1 MHTRLAKIVVIA
13 IMVSIGW
20 FLMSRT
26 SLQAEPL
33 QAPPPT
39 PTPVIKRATS
49 NSTNVYL
56 PLIMGGS
63 GGTSQPIR
71 KKGVGLTYQD
81 CASATSVGAFWA
93 FNWTAV
99 PPTCPNIENVPMIWG
114 ASEVNT
120 TLGGNSEWVL
130 GFNEPDSANQSNLT
144 PAQAAILWRQIEQKY
159 PNRKLVSPAP
169 SGANPEWL
177 VSFRDAYIANYG
189 TAPRLDGLAVHCY
202 AWYASQCITHTQKFM
217 TWANAWNVP
226 EIWITEFSFSPTAP
240 SNPTRAL
247 DEGKTFITWLQS
259 QPQVTR
265 YAWFASTMQGNEWWT
280 SPLFRTPLVDWNTG
294 TLTSF
299 GNMYLPYK

>member
-1 MHTRLAKIVVIA
+1 MHNNFIKMAMIA
-13 IMVSIGW
+13 AVSSIAL
-20 FLMSRT
+20 FLLPKT
-26 SLQAEPL
+26 SLQAESL
-33 QAPPPT
+33 STLPPK

-49 NSTNVYL
+49 DSTNIYL
-56 PLIMGGS
+56 PLVIGGS
-63 GGTSQPIR
+63 SGTSQAIR

-81 CASATSVGAFWA
+81 CPTATAVEAFWI

-99 PPTCPNIENVPMIWG
+99 PPPCPNIENVPMIWG
-114 ASEVNT
+114 ASDVNI
-120 TLGGNSEWVL
+120 TLGGNSEWIL
-130 GFNEPDSANQSNLT
+130 GFNEPNNSSQSNLT
-144 PAQAAILWRQIEQKY
+144 ATQAATLWRQIEQKY

-177 VSFRDAYIANYG
+177 VSFRDAYLAAFG

-202 AWYASQCITHTQKFM
+202 AWYASQCITHTQKFL

-247 DEGKTFITWLQS
+247 DEGRAFITWVQS

-265 YAWFASTMQGNEWWT
+265 YAWFASKMQGNEWWLVPT
-280 SPLFRTPLVDWNTG
+280 FQTPLVEWNSG
-294 TLTSF
+294 ALTSF
-299 GNMYLPYK
+299 GQMYLPYK

>member
-1 MHTRLAKIVVIA
+1 MRNNFIKMAMLATVSSIA
-13 IMVSIGW
+13 L
-20 FLMSRT
+20 FLLPKT
-26 SLQAEPL
+26 SLQAESFNAL
-33 QAPPPT
+33 PPT

-49 NSTNVYL
+49 NNSNVFL
-56 PLIMGGS
+56 PLVIGGS
-63 GGTSQPIR
+63 SGTSQPIR

-81 CASATSVGAFWA
+81 CTSVTLVGAFWA

-99 PPTCPNIENVPMIWG
+99 PPTCPDIENVPMIWG
-114 ASEVNT
+114 AGEVNV

-144 PAQAAILWRQIEQKY
+144 PAQAAALWRQIEQKY

-177 VSFRDAYIANYG
+177 VSFRDAYLAAYG

-240 SNPTRAL
+240 SNSTRAL
-247 DEGKTFITWLQS
+247 DEGRTFITWLQS
-259 QPQVTR
+259 QPQVTH
-265 YAWFASTMQGNEWWT
+265 YAWFASKMQGNEWWLVPT
-280 SPLFRTPLVDWNTG
+280 FQTPLIEWNSN

-299 GNMYLPYK
+299 GQMYLPYK